1 MTGSPALK
9 LSVVVAAQDGGDLL
23 RRCLTGLASQLP
35 AGEMEILVVMGD
47 GASQPAFLR
56 EFPQVRA
63 LTIPRPWNV
72 PRMWTCGIAAGRGA
86 IVALTIENCVPAPD
100 WAAKTLAAH
109 SNPWSG
115 IGGAIEPDDS
125 LGLAG
130 WAVYFSRYS
139 NYLLPFADRFVED
152 FAADNCSYKREAVQR
167 AAGTDARGFWETL
180 AHEQMRRRDE
190 KLYCDPALA
199 MRFAGGISAGTFL
212 ARRFRHGRYFAARRS
227 EKFSMSQRLVR
238 ALGSPVVPFVL
249 MRRISGRVFA
259 KHRYQAKFLVCLPLI
274 ACFLLA
280 WAAGEGMG
288 YLAGYSA
295 AGPPD

>member
-23 RRCLTGLASQLP
+23 RRCILALVPQL
-35 AGEMEILVVMGD
+35 AESEMEIVVVMAD
-47 GASQPAFLR
+47 GASPPSFLGD
-56 EFPQVRA
+56 FPQVRA
-63 LTIPRPWNV
+63 LAIPRPWNV
-72 PRMWTCGIAAGRGA
+72 PRMWTCGIAAARGA
-86 IVALTIENCVPAPD
+86 IVALTIENCIPAPD

-109 SNPWSG
+109 LNPWAG
-115 IGGAIEPDDS
+115 IGGAIEPDES

-130 WAVYFSRYS
+130 WAVYFCRYS
-139 NYLLPFADRFVED
+139 NYLLPFTARFVED

-167 AAGTDARGFWETL
+167 EAGDDPRGFWETL

-190 KLYCDPALA
+190 KLYCDPALI

-227 EKFSMSQRLVR
+227 EKFTASQRLIR
-238 ALGSPVVPFVL
+238 ALGAPIVPLVL
-249 MRRISGRVFA
+249 LRRISGRIFA
-259 KHRYQAKFLVCLPLI
+259 RRRYQGKFVVCLPLI

-288 YLAGYSA
+288 YLTGYPE